1 MAKHKKPIRKSS
13 AARLSSWSAQFK
25 DYGLGVVLG
34 LGGLTLCFA
43 SIDGKITDD
52 RALYQNLT
60 EIRAQKQ
67 KDLNFDG
74 DFAALRAAE
83 ARFQEKNLP
92 HPRPRVRAQQI
103 QTRSRAAVVR
113 KPLSARAATTHGL
126 KRVQSPR
133 SSSVKKWTGNARA
146 RS

>member
-1 MAKHKKPIRKSS
+1 MAKQKRTTRTKKTSPQG
-13 AARLSSWSAQFK
+13 WSTQLK
-25 DYGLGVVLG
+25 DYGLGLVLG

-74 DFAALRAAE
+74 DLAALRAAE
-83 ARFQEKNLP
+83 ARFQEKKL
-92 HPRPRVRAQQI
+92 PRPLAKTRA
-103 QTRSRAAVVR
+103 R
-113 KPLSARAATTHGL
+113 KTVA
-126 KRVQSPR
+126 R
-133 SSSVKKWTGNARA
+133 SSVRTRVVKKPSRVAPTQNQRRA
-146 RS
+146 RL